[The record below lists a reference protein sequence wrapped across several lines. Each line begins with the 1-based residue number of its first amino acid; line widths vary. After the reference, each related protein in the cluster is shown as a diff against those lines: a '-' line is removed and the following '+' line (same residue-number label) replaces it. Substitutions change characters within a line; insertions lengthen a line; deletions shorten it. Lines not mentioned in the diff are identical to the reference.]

1 MSGNEIQGEIQYERP
16 PASAMAGDLWFEDFS
31 LGQRIVTA
39 ARTVEEPEILAFGR
53 AYANQPYHTDPEA
66 AKASI
71 YGGLIAPG
79 YLTAS
84 LTFGL
89 FADTGALAAA
99 GMGSPGIDKLRWH
112 KPVRA
117 GDTLHV
123 EAEIVEVSPAPEP
136 GGRDAV
142 RIAYTT
148 LNQRGETVMT
158 LSSLHFVRRRPD

>member
-1 MSGNEIQGEIQYERP
+1 MSPDAATYDRP
-16 PASAMAGDLWFEDFS
+16 PPTALPDDLWFEDFA
-31 LGQRIVTA
+31 LGRRFVTA

-89 FADTGALAAA
+89 FADTGALRAC
-99 GMGSPGIDKLRWH
+99 GMGSPGIDKLRWL

-123 EAEIVEVSPAPEP
+123 EAEVVEVSPAPEP
-136 GGRDAV
+136 GGRDAI
-142 RIAYTT
+142 RLAYTT

-158 LSSLHFVRRRPD
+158 LSSLHFVRRRPA

>member
-1 MSGNEIQGEIQYERP
+1 MRSDKAIYQRP
-16 PASAMAGDLWFEDFS
+16 PATAIEGDLWFEDFA
-31 LGQRIVTA
+31 LGRRFITA

-66 AKASI
+66 AKGSI

-84 LTFGL
+84 ITFGL
-89 FADTGALAAA
+89 FADTRALAAC

-123 EAEIVEVSPAPEP
+123 EAEVIEVSPAREA
-136 GGRDAV
+136 GGRDAI

-148 LNQRGETVMT
+148 VNQNGETVMT
-158 LSSLHFVRRRPD
+158 LSSLHFARRRPD